1 MALDASSHVN
11 WGTTYIPTWRE
22 RLVAYLTAERVL
34 LYLTLAGFVVT
45 ICLLVYAIRQTN
57 VMVLTVQYQ
66 SAVSIIDQS
75 TQVTEDLLK
84 QPNLQA
90 VLKSTS
96 SDRGAIES
104 VNKSLESY
112 QSLIF
117 KASLLRDKDLLP
129 AEFWNSF
136 VADFCGMYIKY
147 PFVSSWWGEQRTQKP
162 YADLSPRYRDLS
174 YNCQPNR

>member
-1 MALDASSHVN
+1 MVLDASSHVN
-11 WGTTYIPTWRE
+11 WGKSHIPTWRE
-22 RLVAYLTAERVL
+22 RVVAHLTGERVI
-34 LYLTLAGFVVT
+34 LYLTLAGFLVT
-45 ICLLVYAIRQTN
+45 IVLLYFAIRQTN

-90 VLKSTS
+90 VLKLTS
-96 SDRGAIES
+96 SDSGAIES

-117 KASLLRDKDLLP
+117 KASLLKDKDLLP
-129 AEFWNSF
+129 ADFWNSF
-136 VADFCGMYIKY
+136 LADFCQMYNK
-147 PFVSSWWGEQRTQKP
+147 
-162 YADLSPRYRDLS
+162 
-174 YNCQPNR
+174 